1 MTWASGPVASASIG
15 IAILTSVLTWYSWAR
30 RREPGARGLAL
41 ASAIATAWAIAS
53 FMQALSATSAA
64 RIAWYGVA
72 TAILLPMVCAV
83 TAFVLTYAG
92 LERHLTRRRTWWTLV
107 IPSVVNAVLVLT
119 NPLHELVWT
128 DATVDAGGAVRVT
141 INVAGWI
148 GLGYYTAL
156 GLINLSVLVYLI
168 LRSPSRRHAAGLM
181 FVAHLASRHAFA
193 HEIFGWD
200 LPVPVTPGV
209 LTVGVPFVTYAIAL
223 FGLRVF
229 DPVPAARRAA
239 LEQMADGVLVT
250 DVDGTVIEA
259 NPAARRM
266 LDREGGDLRGRPIA
280 ELVPGAVPDPGDVDR
295 YEFDVRRG
303 DVRRHHFVGRSA
315 LRDETGRTVAQL
327 YLVHDVTEQLETQER
342 LVEQQQE
349 LARLTEREHLARDLH
364 DGVGQ
369 VLGFVSLQAQA
380 IRKRVADGET
390 ERANAMLARLAEVVQ
405 QAQGDVRDLILSLKT
420 APPPEGKWSLS
431 LNLAE
436 LLGDFQRQYGVR
448 IDLENGA
455 VEAPDLLDPG
465 SGVQVMRVVQ
475 EALSNA
481 RRHGGSERVR
491 VRVEGAGDRAR
502 ITIEDDGAGF
512 DASRVTVDPARQF
525 GLSIMRERMAEIGG
539 TLEVD
544 SSPGRG
550 TRVTIETP
558 FTAGADRTYQEDD
571 R

>member
-1 MTWASGPVASASIG
+1 MTWASGPVVSASIG
-15 IAILTSVLTWYSWAR
+15 IAVLTSVLAWYSWSR

-41 ASAIATAWAIAS
+41 ASLMATVWALAS
-53 FMQALSATSAA
+53 LMQALSTTPAA

-72 TAILLPMVCAV
+72 TAMLLPMVCAV
-83 TAFVLTYAG
+83 TAFVLTYSG
-92 LERHLTRRRTWWTLV
+92 LERHLTRRRARWALV
-107 IPSVVNAVLVLT
+107 MPSVVDAVLVLT

-156 GLINLSVLVYLI
+156 GLLNLSVLVYLI

-181 FVAHLASRHAFA
+181 FVAHLASRYAFA

-209 LTVGVPFVTYAIAL
+209 LTVGVPFTTYAIAL

-229 DPVPAARRAA
+229 DPVLAARRAA
-239 LEQMADGVLVT
+239 LEQMADGVLVA
-250 DVDGTVIEA
+250 DADGTIIEA
-259 NPAARRM
+259 NPAAVRM
-266 LDREGGDLRGRPIA
+266 LDRNAGELRGRPIA
-280 ELVPGAVPDPGDVDR
+280 ELVPGAGPDPGDVDR
-295 YEFDVRRG
+295 YEFDVRRD
-303 DVRRHHFVGRSA
+303 DVRRRHVVGRSA
-315 LRDETGRTVAQL
+315 LRDETGRTVGQL

-342 LVEQQQE
+342 LVEQQQA

-380 IRKRVADGET
+380 IRKRVADGEI

-405 QAQGDVRDLILSLKT
+405 QAHGDVRDLILALKT
-420 APPPEGKWSLS
+420 APPEGKWSLS
-431 LNLAE
+431 ANLAE

-455 VEAPDLLDPG
+455 VQAPDLLDPG
-465 SGVQVMRVVQ
+465 CGVQVMRVVQ

-481 RRHGGSERVR
+481 RRHGGAEKVR
-491 VRVEGAGDRAR
+491 VRVEGAGNRVR

-512 DASRVTVDPARQF
+512 DFGRVTVNPARQF

-550 TRVTIETP
+550 TRVTVEAP
-558 FTAGADRTYQEDD
+558 ATAGAETTYQEDD

>member
-1 MTWASGPVASASIG
+1 M
-15 IAILTSVLTWYSWAR
+15 
-30 RREPGARGLAL
+30 
-41 ASAIATAWAIAS
+41 
-53 FMQALSATSAA
+53 
-64 RIAWYGVA
+64 
-72 TAILLPMVCAV
+72 
-83 TAFVLTYAG
+83 
-92 LERHLTRRRTWWTLV
+92 
-107 IPSVVNAVLVLT
+107 
-119 NPLHELVWT
+119 
-128 DATVDAGGAVRVT
+128 
-141 INVAGWI
+141 
-148 GLGYYTAL
+148 
-156 GLINLSVLVYLI
+156 
-168 LRSPSRRHAAGLM
+168 
-181 FVAHLASRHAFA
+181 
-193 HEIFGWD
+193 
-200 LPVPVTPGV
+200 
-209 LTVGVPFVTYAIAL
+209 
-223 FGLRVF
+223 
-229 DPVPAARRAA
+229 
-239 LEQMADGVLVT
+239 
-250 DVDGTVIEA
+250 
-259 NPAARRM
+259 
-266 LDREGGDLRGRPIA
+266 
-280 ELVPGAVPDPGDVDR
+280 
-295 YEFDVRRG
+295 
-303 DVRRHHFVGRSA
+303 
-315 LRDETGRTVAQL
+315 AQL

-491 VRVEGAGDRAR
+491 VHVEGAGDRAR